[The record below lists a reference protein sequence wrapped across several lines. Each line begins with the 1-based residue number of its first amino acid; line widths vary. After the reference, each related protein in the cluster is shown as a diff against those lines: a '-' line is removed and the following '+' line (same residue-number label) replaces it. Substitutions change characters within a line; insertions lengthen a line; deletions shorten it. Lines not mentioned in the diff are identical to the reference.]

1 MPFWQNHLPYDPI
14 ESYMSASAKQL
25 KILVGSYSGV
35 FLEDI
40 LKLFHKDHK
49 QKDTDKSKWSQGA
62 SILVG
67 LNY

>member
-1 MPFWQNHLPYDPI
+1 
-14 ESYMSASAKQL
+14 MSVSAKQL